1 MKTGFYPG
9 CSMKGS
15 AREYSESLLAVARAL
30 GRELPEVPDWNCC
43 GATAAHNLD
52 RDLALALPARI
63 LAAAEKEGMEEVL
76 VPCAACYSRLSVT
89 RHELLEDEA
98 LRQRIS
104 GLVEAD
110 YRGTA
115 KVLNIIEWLAA
126 VPDLEGRV
134 KKPFARKVACY
145 YGCLLVRPA
154 GIVKFDRPEEPQS
167 MDLLMKKLGAE
178 PLDWAFK
185 TECCG
190 AGFSVS
196 RTDLVARLSGL
207 ILEDAVSR
215 GAEAVIVACPMCH
228 LNLDM
233 RRPNIE
239 KSAGRKFNIPVIYI
253 TQALGLA
260 LGLKPKQLGLQR
272 HKVKVRF
279 GTGAAHGES
288 FAATITPVSAKPA
301 TGAKS
306 AAKDGPTD
314 VGPASGDS
322 PASAPSSGSSSGSEA

>member
-15 AREYSESLLAVARAL
+15 AREYSESLLAVAHEL

-43 GATAAHNLD
+43 GATAAHNLS

-63 LAAAEKEGMEEVL
+63 LAAAEKQGMEEVL
-76 VPCAACYSRLSVT
+76 VPCAACYSRLKKT
-89 RHELLEDEA
+89 RHELLADDE
-98 LRQRIS
+98 LRRRIS
-104 GLVEAD
+104 GLVAAD
-110 YRGTA
+110 YRGSA
-115 KVLNIIEWLAA
+115 RVLNIIEWLEA
-126 VPDLEGRV
+126 VPDLEARV
-134 KKPFARKVACY
+134 RAPFARKVACY

-154 GIVKFDRPEEPQS
+154 GVVQFDRPEDPQS
-167 MDLLMKKLGAE
+167 LDRVMKRLGAE
-178 PLDWAFK
+178 PIDWAFK

-196 RTDLVARLSGL
+196 RTDLVAELSGR

-239 KSAGRKFNIPVIYI
+239 KSAGRRFTIPVIYV
-253 TQALGLA
+253 TQAVGLA
-260 LGLKPKQLGLQR
+260 MGLRPKQLGLQR
-272 HKVKVRF
+272 HKVPVK
-279 GTGAAHGES
+279 
-288 FAATITPVSAKPA
+288 FARPVSAVEVK
-301 TGAKS
+301 
-306 AAKDGPTD
+306 
-314 VGPASGDS
+314 
-322 PASAPSSGSSSGSEA
+322 